1 MPNQRDSSKRH
12 IGGYIDRKLF
22 AEIQRAKLGSQST
35 TDFLI
40 ECLRE
45 GLESRRSGIGPA
57 SNAIDFGFS
66 PRSERRNRAEN
77 GETARSA
84 KDK

>member
-22 AEIQRAKLGSQST
+22 GEIQRAKLGSQST

-45 GLESRRSGIGPA
+45 GLESRRSGIHGG
-57 SNAIDFGFS
+57 SGSLHSDN
-66 PRSERRNRAEN
+66 
-77 GETARSA
+77 
-84 KDK
+84 K